1 MAPQILKCKIFLSF
15 FLRFFSKSR
24 VKQIGQLLMTT
35 VGNEFLLSILLI
47 VVGIALEARNSEVS
61 RKRYLDICM
70 KSKFT
75 CWDPKKRSALRDEA
89 SV

>member
-1 MAPQILKCKIFLSF
+1 
-15 FLRFFSKSR
+15 
-24 VKQIGQLLMTT
+24 MTS

-47 VVGIALEARNSEVS
+47 VVGIAQEARNSEVS
-61 RKRYLDICM
+61 RKRYLDIFM

-75 CWDPKKRSALRDEA
+75 CWDPKKCSTLRDEA